1 MCIISHRQA
10 AQQNQKQTHKF
21 KFEELSLSS
30 VLYTNY
36 RISHSLR
43 TLDHWT
49 FTHNDLSVNSV
60 FGCSVW
66 CKCVEK
72 IPIVIHGIFT
82 DFSSTCHLKLHLP
95 LLLRDSV
102 IWLFYFRAYHSTYCA
117 TQETN
122 IEWNAN
128 TMANGMQ
135 NKADLTIVATQKR
148 KKKRE
153 QNNSICRYIASSPIS
168 KWPIVKLTHLIMKNL
183 NSVRSLIA

>member
-148 KKKRE
+148 KKKNMNKTTAFVGISHRR
-153 QNNSICRYIASSPIS
+153 RYPSG
-168 KWPIVKLTHLIMKNL
+168 
-183 NSVRSLIA
+183 R